1 MQIMN
6 PDWTCEER
14 GDGKLLRDVKVIK
27 HTDISSYL
35 KLKADGYKTIWT
47 GEGKIALINKPQR
60 KETHTMTI
68 ENDTKEQRAEK
79 RKAIREAVKFQEK
92 LEAVK
97 AQPKLES
104 LTITIEWKKS
114 RMWGM
119 NPHATGEARTTE
131 GKRLVGTA
139 TASGCGYCKGSTVIA
154 DLFNQFLRHKLYDS
168 AVLARLTI
176 VKPYGISL
184 IIDENKYLSGF
195 DGGIGEDCYSAI
207 SKAIGGTW
215 KRLANTESVDVYEY
229 KEIR

>member
-1 MQIMN
+1 L
-6 PDWTCEER
+6 P
-14 GDGKLLRDVKVIK
+14 
-27 HTDISSYL
+27 S
-35 KLKADGYKTIWT
+35 
-47 GEGKIALINKPQR
+47 INKPQR

-114 RMWGM
+114 RMWGS

-131 GKRLVGTA
+131 GRRLVGTA
-139 TASGCGYCKGSTVIA
+139 TASGCGYCKRSTVIA

-168 AVLARLTI
+168 AVLARLAI
-176 VKPYGISL
+176 KKPYGMSFPKDGQKWL
-184 IIDENKYLSGF
+184 ACF
-195 DGGIGEDCYSAI
+195 DGGIGEGCYRQI
-207 SKAIGGTW
+207 SEAIGGAWECVAHTD
-215 KRLANTESVDVYEY
+215 SVEVYQY
-229 KEIR
+229 KEIKK